1 MKIVCS
7 VHVEISTFLAAWIRL
22 SEAKTSGC
30 SSSPSAAKLD
40 ETTASPQSTNNHGK
54 GLKTSTDR
62 RLSHDQKL
70 RNEIELFTLS
80 EKKKQTKNIC
90 VMMTSTKTKTKHILR
105 LIQRLIGWW
114 LTPFSVD
121 QSDCKTNAKPKQSCV
136 YFRQSFKNG
145 SILAHRQSA
154 VYTDERN
161 GRSCP
166 TPVSAIT
173 TACCGRA
180 FQFYYNSARD
190 ETKFVDVS
198 VTLWSNDCNP
208 TLKNSCLCLTL

>member
-22 SEAKTSGC
+22 SEAKTSAC

-90 VMMTSTKTKTKHILR
+90 DDDEYQNQNQTHTSSDSTSDWLMAHAFFRWPIRLRNKRKTKAIVCLLSTVIRKR
-105 LIQRLIGWW
+105 LYTRTSSVSGLHWW
-114 LTPFSVD
+114 KKWAELPDSGV
-121 QSDCKTNAKPKQSCV
+121 SNNHSLLWE
-136 YFRQSFKNG
+136 
-145 SILAHRQSA
+145 SI
-154 VYTDERN
+154 
-161 GRSCP
+161 
-166 TPVSAIT
+166 PVLL
-173 TACCGRA
+173 
-180 FQFYYNSARD
+180 Q
-190 ETKFVDVS
+190 
-198 VTLWSNDCNP
+198 
-208 TLKNSCLCLTL
+208 